1 MKDRW
6 KNNLGIKIMAV
17 LFAVLLWWTV
27 VNIDDPV
34 GTKKFQVEVDVL
46 NAEVVT
52 NEGKS
57 YQIVNNTKNV
67 TVTVKARRKVLDEIK
82 SSNILATADFS
93 ELQGSSVPIRVKING
108 FEGDYEEAMAN
119 PRNLQI
125 QTEITETKTFPIT
138 VATTGD
144 VREGYVL
151 DKVNTVAKPKSI
163 EISGPKSSLGR
174 IAKVVAKVDVS
185 ELSKDTTLS
194 AEVIYYDSADNII
207 DKSLLSSNC
216 DKNGVSVDVKLLST
230 KQLPVSFDTS
240 KIIPG
245 EGYVFSG
252 ITFEPQTILVAGKTD
267 VLNAVTQIDV
277 GAEALQKEA
286 IVANEEVVV
295 DVSPYLPQEISLVD
309 EAAGSVVVTI
319 VVEKAGAKTYEVC
332 REVLDDI
339 VIVPEGAVCTTIIQ
353 MYNKSAIVVEPA
365 GALSSAALRF
375 YADKIKGK
383 KVACI
388 VSGSN
393 NDITRMEEIREK
405 SLLYEGLKHYFI
417 VEFPQKPGVIVSFIN
432 NVIGPSDDLVYI
444 QYIKKTNK
452 NFGPALIGIE
462 LASKEDFEPLI
473 ERMNALGIK
482 YEYINE
488 NNQLFE
494 ILI

>member
-1 MKDRW
+1 MNNSKYFPTTEAVDHAASVLSEILEPTPFM
-6 KNNLGIKIMAV
+6 KNNNLSDIYDAEVYLKREDLQMVRSYKIRGAYNMIRSLSGESLKNGIVCASAGNHAQGVAFSCSKLKIMGSIFMPVTTPKQKIEQVRMFGREFIEIV
-17 LFAVLLWWTV
+17 LTGDTFDAANSSAIEYAEKNGKTF
-27 VNIDDPV
+27 IPPFDDPKV
-34 GTKKFQVEVDVL
+34 MEGQGTI
-46 NAEVVT
+46 
-52 NEGKS
+52 GKEILS
-57 YQIVNNTKNV
+57 QTTDK
-67 TVTVKARRKVLDEIK
+67 LDYI
-82 SSNILATADFS
+82 F
-93 ELQGSSVPIRVKING
+93 VPIGGGGLASGLGSYIK
-108 FEGDYEEAMAN
+108 AMS
-119 PRNLQI
+119 P
-125 QTEITETKTFPIT
+125 ETKVIGVEPGG
-138 VATTGD
+138 APCM
-144 VREGYVL
+144 
-151 DKVNTVAKPKSI
+151 KAAI
-163 EISGPKSSLGR
+163 ENGGP
-174 IAKVVAKVDVS
+174 V
-185 ELSKDTTLS
+185 EL
-194 AEVIYYDSADNII
+194 EEI
-207 DKSLLSSNC
+207 DKF
-216 DKNGVSVDVKLLST
+216 VDGAAVK
-230 KQLPVSFDTS
+230 
-240 KIIPG
+240 
-245 EGYVFSG
+245 
-252 ITFEPQTILVAGKTD
+252 
-267 VLNAVTQIDV
+267 
-277 GAEALQKEA
+277 
-286 IVANEEVVV
+286 
-295 DVSPYLPQEISLVD
+295 
-309 EAAGSVVVTI
+309 
-319 VVEKAGAKTYEVC
+319 KAGAKTYEVC

-339 VIVPEGAVCTTIIQ
+339 VVVPEGAVCTMIIQ

-365 GALSSAALRF
+365 GALSTAALKF